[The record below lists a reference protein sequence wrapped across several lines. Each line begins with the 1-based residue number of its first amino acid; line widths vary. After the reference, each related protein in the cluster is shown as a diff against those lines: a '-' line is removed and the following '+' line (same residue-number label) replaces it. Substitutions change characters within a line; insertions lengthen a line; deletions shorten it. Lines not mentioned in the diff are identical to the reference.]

1 MARQSARE
9 MESLQVSIESG
20 LYEIA
25 DEKLE
30 GLAVFLNME
39 GTEGLT
45 RLHLIRKVRREIE
58 NHVETLEEQGDAEQ
72 NITKYLQ
79 DIQTFITS
87 PTLEPEEMEPTEIVQ
102 EGLAEAKVE
111 FDTLQREFQ
120 KMLALQEEKLREA
133 KEKMEQ
139 LSKDCLPSKPSKSKP
154 QELRGKPLLV
164 DSGNAGNIGNII
176 RFRDLRIQG
185 VISDDRNR
193 ISYLSLNKQIESAIS
208 RGYSE
213 NEIVD
218 AVINAIS
225 PSLHLK
231 SYLESIK
238 KLSLEQLRQT
248 LRSHYCEKTASEI
261 YQELTNVVQEP
272 SETPLSF
279 LMRALKLRQQIII
292 ASEENNSKI
301 KYDES
306 LINSVFLHTVETG
319 LADEN
324 IRTRL
329 RPFLRETDVSDEVL
343 IREINVAMT
352 SEHER
357 QSKLAARKRTLK
369 TNSPASVFS
378 VTAAEEKP
386 TTDSKSQQNKTKQD
400 TLRASIEALRSDFV
414 QFKQSFNPGEAK
426 PQHRQARP
434 PSTCES
440 CKKANNPEKCDHCF
454 VCGSD
459 EHFARGCKKRS
470 TRSGNRGQ
478 LRRRDNV

>member
-1 MARQSARE
+1 MVTGGDSELEAVVCGCEKDRLMARQSARE
-9 MESLQVSIESG
+9 MELLQVSIESG

-30 GLAVFLNME
+30 GLAVFLDME
-39 GTEGLT
+39 GTEKLT

-72 NITKYLQ
+72 NIMKDLQ

-102 EGLAEAKVE
+102 DGLAEAKVE
-111 FDTLQREFQ
+111 FDTMQREFQ

-139 LSKDCLPSKPSKSKP
+139 LSKDCLPRTPSKSKP

-193 ISYLSLNKQIESAIS
+193 ISYLSISKQIESAIS
-208 RGYSE
+208 RGYSK

-218 AVINAIS
+218 SVINAIS
-225 PSLHLK
+225 PSLRLK

-248 LRSHYCEKTASEI
+248 LRSHYCETTASEI

-279 LMRALKLRQQIII
+279 LMTALKLR
-292 ASEENNSKI
+292 
-301 KYDES
+301 
-306 LINSVFLHTVETG
+306 
-319 LADEN
+319 
-324 IRTRL
+324 
-329 RPFLRETDVSDEVL
+329 
-343 IREINVAMT
+343 
-352 SEHER
+352 
-357 QSKLAARKRTLK
+357 
-369 TNSPASVFS
+369 
-378 VTAAEEKP
+378 
-386 TTDSKSQQNKTKQD
+386 
-400 TLRASIEALRSDFV
+400 
-414 QFKQSFNPGEAK
+414 
-426 PQHRQARP
+426 
-434 PSTCES
+434 
-440 CKKANNPEKCDHCF
+440 
-454 VCGSD
+454 
-459 EHFARGCKKRS
+459 
-470 TRSGNRGQ
+470 
-478 LRRRDNV
+478 